1 MRYSDDICKLV
12 PISMN
17 KHSFEDGIHHVFD
30 LVLIFLELENEQ
42 QSTRLNT
49 IAASFCSVKWHQL
62 FFGQKKDTEW
72 GERERERERER
83 GGKRES
89 GGKRA
94 RVKLKGIVS
103 ITRQRVTANYA
114 TLPLCGSRV
123 CASRWM
129 PSGTCCCITE

>member
-1 MRYSDDICKLV
+1 
-12 PISMN
+12 MN
-17 KHSFEDGIHHVFD
+17 KHSFEDGIHHVLD

-49 IAASFCSVKWHQL
+49 IAVSFCSVKRYQL
-62 FFGQKKDTEW
+62 IGE
-72 GERERERERER
+72 GERERER
-83 GGKRES
+83 GKERES
-89 GGKRA
+89 GGKRV
-94 RVKLKGIVS
+94 RLKLKGIVS

>member
-30 LVLIFLELENEQ
+30 LVLIFLELEKEQ

-62 FFGQKKDTEW
+62 I
-72 GERERERERER
+72 GERERERGKEREW
-83 GGKRES
+83 GKES
-89 GGKRA
+89 ESEAERH
-94 RVKLKGIVS
+94 S
-103 ITRQRVTANYA
+103 
-114 TLPLCGSRV
+114 
-123 CASRWM
+123 
-129 PSGTCCCITE
+129 